1 MSDQQSRSVKG
12 LKYTG
17 GIAGEEGK
25 RRFDNLLVYFFTH
38 FYGCGG
44 EQATTNM
51 EVLQEAV
58 NRLVDVVE
66 TKKVKRQM
74 VVRSLSKEDVQ
85 SKDLVV
91 NAVDR
96 DVMHRVFYYINI

>member
-58 NRLVDVVE
+58 NRLVE
-66 TKKVKRQM
+66 TKKIEGA
-74 VVRSLSKEDVQ
+74 LAEEAVQ
-85 SKDLVV
+85 SKAEVV
-91 NAVDR
+91 NEVDR